1 MGECTVLA
9 SAAGKMPRRR
19 AQTGE
24 RTRGFFRL
32 SFASLR
38 RKIFLGATHRDSR
51 AQGSGLVLAS
61 LEVNRLFYNP
71 EIKLSGAISL
81 R

>member
-1 MGECTVLA
+1 MGERTVLA

-24 RTRGFFRL
+24 RTRGNFSIVLRL
-32 SFASLR
+32 VASQNILLSDAAGPR
-38 RKIFLGATHRDSR
+38 VYA
-51 AQGSGLVLAS
+51 AQ
-61 LEVNRLFYNP
+61 
-71 EIKLSGAISL
+71 ISL